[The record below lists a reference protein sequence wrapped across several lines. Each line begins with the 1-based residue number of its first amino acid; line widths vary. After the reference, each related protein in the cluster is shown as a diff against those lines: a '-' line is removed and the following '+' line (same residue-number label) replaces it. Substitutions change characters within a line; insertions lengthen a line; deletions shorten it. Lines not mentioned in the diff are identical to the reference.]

1 MPELIRGTCAHCEA
15 EDSILKYARHTMC
28 SKYACQAAA
37 HLLVIARRSKA
48 QSEERNPKAAPT
60 YCYKIHSIHGQ
71 RDVDLGKLTAKKRQ
85 NAIDDADYE
94 DAYLVHGDF
103 GEDADDDGYKDT
115 RWVLLS
121 DILNLSARDL
131 KVVVTYEKTLNKRQD
146 SKRRALEVASDEE

>member
-1 MPELIRGTCAHCEA
+1 MPELVRGTCAHCEA
-15 EDSILKYARHTMC
+15 EDRLLKYARHTMC

-37 HLLVIARRSKA
+37 PLLVIARRSKA

-71 RDVDLGKLTAKKRQ
+71 RDVDPGQLTAKKRR

-146 SKRRALEVASDEE
+146 KKRRALEVASDEE

>member
-1 MPELIRGTCAHCEA
+1 
-15 EDSILKYARHTMC
+15 
-28 SKYACQAAA
+28 
-37 HLLVIARRSKA
+37 LLVIARRSKA

-103 GEDADDDGYKDT
+103 GEDADDNGYKDT

-146 SKRRALEVASDEE
+146 NKRRALEVASDEE

>member
-1 MPELIRGTCAHCEA
+1 VQQVRLPGGRAL
-15 EDSILKYARHTMC
+15 D
-28 SKYACQAAA
+28 
-37 HLLVIARRSKA
+37 LLVIARRSKA

-71 RDVDLGKLTAKKRQ
+71 RDVDPGQLTAKKRR

-146 SKRRALEVASDEE
+146 NKRRALEVASDEEGREGLH